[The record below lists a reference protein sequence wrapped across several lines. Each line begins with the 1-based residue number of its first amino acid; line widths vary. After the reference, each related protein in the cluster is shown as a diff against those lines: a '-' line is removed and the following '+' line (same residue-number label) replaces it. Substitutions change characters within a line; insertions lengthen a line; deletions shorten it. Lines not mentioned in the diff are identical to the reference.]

1 MSGLN
6 PIDTSLLPAEVRNG
20 TPRDRELYTAA
31 LAFEQQLTRQ
41 LAQSLVDA
49 TQPQDGDSSSSDED
63 DSSSQ
68 DGSSNQYAQMLPD
81 ALTQSVT
88 SDGGLGLAPQLWRA
102 LGGGAK

>member
-20 TPRDRELYTAA
+20 TARDRQLYTAA

-49 TQPQDGDSSSSDED
+49 TQPQDGDSSSS
-63 DSSSQ
+63 Q

-88 SDGGLGLAPQLWRA
+88 SGGGLGLAPQLWRA

>member
-1 MSGLN
+1 MAGLD
-6 PIDTSLLPAEVRNG
+6 PIDTALLPAEVRNG
-20 TPRDRELYTAA
+20 TAKDRQLYTAA

-49 TQPQDGDSSSSDED
+49 TQPQDDTSSSD
-63 DSSSQ
+63 
-68 DGSSNQYAQMLPD
+68 DGSSVQDASSNPYAQMLPD

-88 SDGGLGLAPQLWRA
+88 GAGGLGLAPELWRA

>member
-1 MSGLN
+1 MSGPN

-31 LAFEQQLTRQ
+31 LSFEQQLTHQ

-49 TQPQDGDSSSSDED
+49 TQPQDGDTSTDD
-63 DSSSQ
+63 DSSAQ
-68 DGSSNQYAQMLPD
+68 DSSSNPYSQMLPD
-81 ALTQSVT
+81 ALTQSIT

>member
-6 PIDTSLLPAEVRNG
+6 PIDASLLPAEVRNG
-20 TPRDRELYTAA
+20 TARDRQLYTAA
-31 LAFEQQLTRQ
+31 LGFEQQLTRQ

-49 TQPQDGDSSSSDED
+49 TRPQDGDSSSDED
-63 DSSSQ
+63 GSSSE

-81 ALTQSVT
+81 ALTQSIT
-88 SDGGLGLAPQLWRA
+88 SDGGLGLAPELWRA

>member
-1 MSGLN
+1 MAGLD

-20 TPRDRELYTAA
+20 TASDRQLYTAA

-49 TQPQDGDSSSSDED
+49 TQPQDDGTSSED
-63 DSSSQ
+63 DGSSVQ
-68 DGSSNQYAQMLPD
+68 DGSQSQYLQMLPD

-88 SDGGLGLAPQLWRA
+88 GAGGLGLAPELWRA

>member
-68 DGSSNQYAQMLPD
+68 YAQMLPD

-102 LGGGAK
+102 LGGGAR